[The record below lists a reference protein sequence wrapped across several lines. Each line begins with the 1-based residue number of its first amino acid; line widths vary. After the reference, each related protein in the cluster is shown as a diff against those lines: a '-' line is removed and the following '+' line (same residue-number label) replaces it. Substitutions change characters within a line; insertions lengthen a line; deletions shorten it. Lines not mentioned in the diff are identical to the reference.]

1 MAAISGLGTRIRALR
16 KARALTLEGLATRS
30 GIGASILSKLE
41 NGKGGSTVE
50 THRKIAEA
58 LGVSLAELF
67 RGLGEP
73 EPEVAVT
80 TPAAEDAAVFT
91 YDEKASAILLTSH
104 TARKQMLPQLLVLRP
119 GGQTA
124 VEQYP
129 KGTERWLL
137 CEEGAIEARVGEKR
151 YRIVKGGTLYFRGSL
166 PHQLRNT
173 HRAVAKVISVTAP
186 AVL

>member
-1 MAAISGLGTRIRALR
+1 MAAITGLGRRLRALR

-41 NGKGGSTVE
+41 NDKGGSTVA
-50 THRKIAEA
+50 THRKVAEA

-67 RGLGEP
+67 RGLGDP

-91 YDEKASAILLTSH
+91 YDEKASAILLTNQV
-104 TARKQMLPQLLVLRP
+104 AKKQMLPQLLVLQP

-124 VEQYP
+124 VEQGP
-129 KGTERWLL
+129 QGAERWLL
-137 CEEGAIEARVGEKR
+137 CEQGTIEATVGDKR
-151 YRIVKGGTLYFRGSL
+151 YRIAKGGTLYFKASL
-166 PHQLRNT
+166 PHQLLNA
-173 HRAVAKVISVTAP
+173 HRAVAKVISVTTP
-186 AVL
+186 AIL